1 MSISLKRNPESPK
14 SRYIRGVVLVKGVH
28 FYGFHSSYSPFLK
41 ILIADPSY
49 SNRVVTILR
58 SGSVMGTRFRIYE
71 SHLSFPLQFMC
82 DFGLYGCGLLEL
94 EDGWQRCG
102 DDEDTAI
109 GLKQSPHFRQSRLP
123 LEIDV
128 IAPQILNRHQLAPRN
143 VAFKIGEA
151 PPVIPDEP
159 VVLSVRELWEDER
172 SRRKAKGLNP
182 SPELPIDP
190 SDSSRGKG
198 GEWVA
203 EARYWEGI
211 RNRIQ
216 GEGVVD
222 AILTQAQ
229 RWEGRVMTTFES
241 IEALWEAPYK
251 RWKPTP
257 LPGLPANGN
266 NGEDTTR
273 REDAPEEMDSEL
285 PGIDVDISLISND
298 DDDEVDDDVTDIL
311 EKGGINEQDPFTDGE
326 QPDDVEG
333 EEVDDREETPV
344 PVGESRSVLYIFL
357 S

>member
-1 MSISLKRNPESPK
+1 
-14 SRYIRGVVLVKGVH
+14 
-28 FYGFHSSYSPFLK
+28 
-41 ILIADPSY
+41 
-49 SNRVVTILR
+49 
-58 SGSVMGTRFRIYE
+58 MGTRFRIYE
-71 SHLSFPLQFMC
+71 SHLNFPLQFLC
-82 DFGLYGCGLLEL
+82 DFGLYGCGLVEL
-94 EDGWQRCG
+94 EDGWQRCS
-102 DDEDTAI
+102 DDEDTAMV
-109 GLKQSPHFRQSRLP
+109 LKQSPHFRQSRLP

-190 SDSSRGKG
+190 SDASRGKG

-222 AILTQAQ
+222 TILTQAQ
-229 RWEGRVMTTFES
+229 PWEGRVMTTFES

-251 RWKPTP
+251 RWKPAP
-257 LPGLPANGN
+257 LPGKPVNGN
-266 NGEDTTR
+266 NEEDATH
-273 REDAPEEMDSEL
+273 REGAPEEVDSEL
-285 PGIDVDISLISND
+285 PGIDVDISLISNEV
-298 DDDEVDDDVTDIL
+298 DDEVDEDVTDIL
-311 EKGGINEQDPFTDGE
+311 GKGGINEQDPLTDGE

-333 EEVDDREETPV
+333 DEVDDREETPE
-344 PVGESRSVLYIFL
+344 PVSESRSVL
-357 S
+357 